1 MKYVVV
7 EFQTFENGAMSTPC
21 WAYDERNKAEAK
33 YHSVL
38 AGAAVS
44 ALPMHACSLMQ
55 ADGRLLA
62 CQSYEHVVEPEPEPE
77 PEPTEEEG
85 E

>member
-1 MKYVVV
+1 MKYVVI
-7 EFQTFENGAMSTPC
+7 EFQTFESGAMSTPA

-44 ALPMHACSLMQ
+44 ALPVHACSLMQ
-55 ADGRLLA
+55 NDGRLLA
-62 CQSYEHVVEPEPEPE
+62 CGCYKHLPEPEPEPE
-77 PEPTEEEG
+77 PEEEPDG